1 MWLKTVNYHLTGP
14 VIRHCNEEPTNP
26 PKQGRSNNQPQ
37 QDKKN
42 RKTALQVFLKAFAF
56 REKHNVW
63 KSRNKSKYH
72 LPHVKSNK
80 ALPTCVA
87 SSYRVPEVL
96 FSSWIW
102 LIYLQYLHT
111 PIPASYTYTDK
122 GDEGLNTQICH
133 SFQSHKKEVSG
144 ECPGLKLKSESETSP
159 SMFSAI
165 FQFFAGC
172 VPFCYTYKLIL
183 WFSVIPRIFLHSK
196 G

>member
-1 MWLKTVNYHLTGP
+1 MWLNTVNYHLTGP

-42 RKTALQVFLKAFAF
+42 RKTALQVYLKAFAF

-111 PIPASYTYTDK
+111 HQYLPPTPTLTKEMKVLTPRFATAFRAIKKRWVGNVLAWNWNQRVKLLPV
-122 GDEGLNTQICH
+122 C
-133 SFQSHKKEVSG
+133 FQ
-144 ECPGLKLKSESETSP
+144 P
-159 SMFSAI
+159 FSNSLQVV
-165 FQFFAGC
+165 FHFA
-172 VPFCYTYKLIL
+172 T
-183 WFSVIPRIFLHSK
+183 RTN
-196 G
+196 